1 MQSLGEIKQDFINFI
16 YNLLRFRCL
25 LKEETVNKFFIEN
38 KESMQ
43 LLRQAFIHKS
53 FDVVTNYELLEFEGD
68 VIVNAAVVEY
78 IRNTYPNIVSVKW
91 NTRLKHIL
99 VSGKIL
105 SRMAIR
111 NGFENYLLVDEEL
124 KERFDTFEDKWDC
137 EDYQAAYEDT
147 VEALCGAIMRILN
160 KHTVKGVGYVSC
172 YNLISSFLQEEKI
185 SLEYEDVFDAK
196 SRLKELFDANQW
208 NDVNGCRLNDCL
220 FAMEKNEQAINRY
233 RKELRNSVDNDIIN
247 STDRF
252 IAFGYACVDG
262 NTGSK
267 KLLAVATANKKKN
280 AEQKAA
286 DEVIKRLARLGI
298 SLHIPNAYEVVT
310 KKPKKQRKGMEL

>member
-1 MQSLGEIKQDFINFI
+1 MQEIKQDFINFV

-53 FDVVTNYELLEFEGD
+53 FDFVTNYELLEFEGD
-68 VIVNAAVVEY
+68 VIVNAVVVEY
-78 IRNTYPNIVSVKW
+78 ITDKYPNVVSVKW
-91 NTRLKHIL
+91 KTRLKHTL
-99 VSGKIL
+99 VSGKVL
-105 SRMAIR
+105 ARMAIR
-111 NGFENYLLVDEEL
+111 NGFENFLLVDDEL
-124 KERFDTFEDKWDC
+124 KQRFDTFADKWDC

-147 VEALCGAIMRILN
+147 VEALCGAIMRILKKYTAN
-160 KHTVKGVGYVSC
+160 GVGYVSC

-196 SRLKELFDANQW
+196 SRLKEVFDAKQW
-208 NDVNGCRLNDCL
+208 NSTPGCRLNDCL
-220 FAMEKNEQAINRY
+220 FVMEKNEQAINRY
-233 RKELRNSVDNDIIN
+233 RKEMRNYSPDDNIIN

-252 IAFGYACVDG
+252 IAFGYACTDG
-262 NTGSK
+262 NPNSK
-267 KLLAVATANKKKN
+267 KLLAVSTGNKKTN

-286 DEVIKRLARLGI
+286 EKVIKRLNRIGI
-298 SLHIPNAYEVVT
+298 SLPIPSAYEIVV
-310 KKPKKQRKGMEL
+310 KKPKKQKIVEI